1 MTRIITKLNDSVWE
15 CNLINKLS
23 KENKTRR
30 ESVSDF
36 GSGYDCRL
44 EKSCLMRGLWHRDHP
59 HSSDCTG
66 KTQSGIE
73 TITCLTALTVQ
84 VRQSGIET
92 ITCLTAMIVQV
103 RHRY

>member
-1 MTRIITKLNDSVWE
+1 MARIITKLNDSVWE

-73 TITCLTALTVQ
+73 TLACLTTLTVQ
-84 VRQSGIET
+84 VIK
-92 ITCLTAMIVQV
+92 IK
-103 RHRY
+103 